1 MQRAARDPTEE
12 FEELRRL
19 LLSREREQLRDLSDR
34 LSDKQRRSQD
44 LASVL
49 PEAIK
54 MSRERGEQLTQALRP
69 AVEGSFKQ
77 SIDQNHF
84 GSFAKNTPIE
94 PRVVRRGR

>member
-1 MQRAARDPTEE
+1 MQRGAPDPTEE

-54 MSRERGEQLTQALRP
+54 MSRERGEQLTHALQP
-69 AVEGSFKQ
+69 AV
-77 SIDQNHF
+77 
-84 GSFAKNTPIE
+84 
-94 PRVVRRGR
+94 